1 MGNLPLEVDSL
12 LVEGLDSLD
21 AVVVDILA
29 VAMVDMG
36 NLQVDRRLDT
46 LLVVDNHQL
55 VVEDMQNLVDLLVG
69 LLAGN
74 WSEGMQVEGS
84 PEVDIP
90 PQLVD
95 SAVVDTRWVDI
106 EL

>member
-74 WSEGMQVEGS
+74 
-84 PEVDIP
+84 
-90 PQLVD
+90 
-95 SAVVDTRWVDI
+95 
-106 EL
+106 